1 MSSMNHVNHIRPS
14 GSVNELLE
22 QLLRHHHPYTKA
34 ALAELSPLSERVAHM
49 HGNRHPEL
57 AQLVSLLRRLRNDMD
72 MHLMKE
78 ENILFP
84 YIKQLAGPSPVTPP
98 FGTIAN
104 PIRVM
109 RAEHDTDRAIL
120 DEMVEITRD
129 FTLPPYACASF
140 TALYQG
146 VRALVADLLHHMD
159 LENNHLFPLVI
170 ELEKARL
177 GRP

>member
-1 MSSMNHVNHIRPS
+1 MSNMNNGRVF
-14 GSVNELLE
+14 GSVSELLE

-34 ALAELSPLSERVAHM
+34 ALAELSPLAEQVARM
-49 HGNRHPEL
+49 HGDRHPEL
-57 AQLVSLLRRLRNDMD
+57 AQLVVLLRRLRNDMD

-84 YIKQLAGPSPVTPP
+84 YIKQLVGSSTLTPPP

-109 RAEHDTDRAIL
+109 RTEHDTDREIL
-120 DEMVEITRD
+120 DEMVQITRD
-129 FTLPPYACASF
+129 FALPPYACASF

-146 VRALVADLLHHMD
+146 VRALVRDLLQHMD

-170 ELEKARL
+170 ELEKNKP
-177 GRP
+177 GRS